1 MSTQRLE
8 ETADETAAALLETLR
23 SQGGAG
29 EEDPAAV
36 TAEILNET
44 ARSIEDADRLRVDHG
59 LVTQS
64 LEELLLMLVG
74 LRTNDAS
81 GKGIMEDLDRFL
93 GAQPSPGTVY
103 PTLHD
108 LEERGLLDVHEL
120 VQTKE
125 YLIDDEGAAAQAL
138 REAARQHRA
147 MGQLFQRALDDIG
160 DE

>member
-1 MSTQRLE
+1 MSHQRLK
-8 ETADETAAALLETLR
+8 ETADQTAAALVETLR
-23 SQGGAG
+23 SHDVG

-36 TAEILNET
+36 TAEILTET
-44 ARSIEDADRLRVDHG
+44 ERSIEDADRLRVDRG

-74 LRTNDAS
+74 LRTTDAS

-147 MGQLFQRALDDIG
+147 MGQLFQRALEDIG

>member
-1 MSTQRLE
+1 VSHQRLD
-8 ETADETAAALLETLR
+8 ETADETAAALVETLR
-23 SQGGAG
+23 SHGAS

-36 TAEILNET
+36 TAEILTET
-44 ARSIEDADRLRVDHG
+44 ERSIEDADRLRVDHG

-93 GAQPSPGTVY
+93 GVQPSPGTVY

-147 MGQLFQRALDDIG
+147 MGQLFQRAVEDIG
-160 DE
+160 DQ

>member
-8 ETADETAAALLETLR
+8 ETADETVAALLETLG
-23 SQGGAG
+23 SDGAG

-93 GAQPSPGTVY
+93 GTQPSPGTVY

-147 MGQLFQRALDDIG
+147 MGQLFQRALEDIG

>member
-1 MSTQRLE
+1 MTHQRLE
-8 ETADETAAALLETLR
+8 ETADETVAVLLETLG
-23 SQGGAG
+23 SDGAG

-138 REAARQHRA
+138 REAARQHHA
-147 MGQLFQRALDDIG
+147 MGQLFQRALEDIG

>member
-1 MSTQRLE
+1 MNHQRLE
-8 ETADETAAALLETLR
+8 ETADETVATLLETLG
-23 SQGGAG
+23 SQSAG

-36 TAEILNET
+36 TDEVLTET
-44 ARSIEDADRLRVDHG
+44 ARSIEGTDRLRVDHG

-147 MGQLFQRALDDIG
+147 MGQLFQRALEDMG

>member
-1 MSTQRLE
+1 MSHQRLE
-8 ETADETAAALLETLR
+8 ETADETAAALLDTLR
-23 SQGGAG
+23 SHDTG

-36 TAEILNET
+36 TAEVLTDTE
-44 ARSIEDADRLRVDHG
+44 RSIEDADRLRVDHG

-93 GAQPSPGTVY
+93 GVQPSPGTVY

-138 REAARQHRA
+138 QEAARQHHA
-147 MGQLFQRALDDIG
+147 MGQLFQRALEDIG

>member
-1 MSTQRLE
+1 MSHQRLD
-8 ETADETAAALLETLR
+8 ETADETAAALVETLR
-23 SQGGAG
+23 SHGAG

-36 TAEILNET
+36 TAEILTET
-44 ARSIEDADRLRVDHG
+44 ERSIEDADPLQIDHG

-64 LEELLLMLVG
+64 LEELLLMFVG

-93 GAQPSPGTVY
+93 GVQPSPGTVY

-108 LEERGLLDVHEL
+108 LDERGLLDVHEL

-147 MGQLFQRALDDIG
+147 MGQLFQRALEDIG
-160 DE
+160 DQ

>member
-1 MSTQRLE
+1 VSTQRLE

-93 GAQPSPGTVY
+93 GVQPSPGTVY

-125 YLIDDEGAAAQAL
+125 YLIDDEGAAADAL

-147 MGQLFQRALDDIG
+147 MGQLFQRALEDIG

>member
-1 MSTQRLE
+1 VSTQRLE
-8 ETADETAAALLETLR
+8 ETADETVAALLETLG
-23 SQGGAG
+23 SDGAG

-93 GAQPSPGTVY
+93 GVQPSPGTVY

-147 MGQLFQRALDDIG
+147 MGQLFQRALEDIG